1 MIVRGFR
8 MTLVALPY
16 PIPLDEEQRLRDL
29 RRYALLDAPSDP
41 HLDRIVRLASEVL
54 ATQVALVSLIDQD
67 RQWCLARRGLEVR
80 EIPRRLTF
88 CAHAIIQNEVFVVAD
103 ARVDDRFKFN
113 PMVVGPPGICFYA
126 GVPLHSEEGHN
137 LGTLCVIDYKP
148 RSFDAHQSMLLEL
161 MGDLVMRELN
171 LRQSRMQCPVTRLF
185 GRPFFFQFGQQEMDR
200 ARQEGQ
206 QLTLLNF
213 DIDDFRQVN
222 NRWGHQAGDK
232 VLVDVCQVAKD
243 QLDSEDLF
251 GRIGDEEFSI
261 LLVNTDLDHGI
272 YLAETIRQQVAAMP
286 GVFDHSDYH
295 PTISG
300 GVTSM
305 AAKDQQFADIFYRAD
320 QALYLAKGNGRNQI
334 ASVLVG

>member
-1 MIVRGFR
+1 
-8 MTLVALPY
+8 
-16 PIPLDEEQRLRDL
+16 
-29 RRYALLDAPSDP
+29 
-41 HLDRIVRLASEVL
+41 
-54 ATQVALVSLIDQD
+54 
-67 RQWCLARRGLEVR
+67 
-80 EIPRRLTF
+80 
-88 CAHAIIQNEVFVVAD
+88 
-103 ARVDDRFKFN
+103 
-113 PMVVGPPGICFYA
+113 
-126 GVPLHSEEGHN
+126 
-137 LGTLCVIDYKP
+137 
-148 RSFDAHQSMLLEL
+148 
-161 MGDLVMRELN
+161 
-171 LRQSRMQCPVTRLF
+171 VTRLF